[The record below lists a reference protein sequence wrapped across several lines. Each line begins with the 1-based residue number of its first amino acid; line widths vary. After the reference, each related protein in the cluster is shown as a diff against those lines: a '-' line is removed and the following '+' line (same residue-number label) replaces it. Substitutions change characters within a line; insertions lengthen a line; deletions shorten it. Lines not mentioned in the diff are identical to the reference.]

1 MTACFNGDIW
11 EVGAGVG
18 KVIKTS
24 SGRRERGKC
33 DDDGV
38 DDDDEGKR
46 NNSHSCADLIVV
58 PIKF

>member
-1 MTACFNGDIW
+1 M
-11 EVGAGVG
+11 G